1 MARNDVAGFF
11 WDDTPAPKPP
21 PKEKP
26 KRTPPPRTWEAAD
39 YLPNLAEA
47 LAFNVALV
55 SDYELMV
62 AAQTRERFVFDI
74 ECYPNYFL
82 IAFQSVITNKI
93 IYFELAPGIALHVEK
108 LRWVMEHLC
117 IISFNGYNY
126 DMPIAALAL
135 AGKTN
140 AQLQHATEEII
151 LRNARPADV
160 LKMYKTKALKSN
172 HIDLIEV
179 APLRAS
185 LKIYSG
191 RLHCPRMQDLPFVP
205 GTVLSFE
212 QAAIVRW
219 YCCNDLNNTALLYH
233 ELEEQIKLR
242 ETLGKEYG
250 VDLRSRSDAQIAETV
265 ISHEVAKL
273 NGARSKRPEIPPG
286 TRFKYNLPSFVQYS
300 SDAMRWVL
308 ELVRNVDFIVSESG
322 EVGMPPELKD
332 LAIPIG
338 QGLYRMGIGGL
349 HSSEQK
355 AAHFA
360 DENTMLVDRDVA
372 SYYPS
377 IILNQGLFPQH
388 LGVAFLHVYRQLVTR
403 RLHAKNTGD
412 KVTADSIKIT
422 INGGFG
428 KFGSPYSIL
437 YSPHLLIQ
445 VTITGQLCLLMLIE
459 RMETAG
465 IPVVSANTD
474 GLIIKCPKTRQ
485 NDMDAV
491 VRQWEQDTSFQTEE
505 TQYRAVFS
513 RDVNNYIAIK
523 NEGGNPKKKYLDERL
538 GVKAKGAYCERGSA
552 GNSVLSKN
560 PTALICTDAVL
571 TFLTTGIPVPETIR
585 ACCDVSRFV
594 VVRSVTG
601 GAVKDGIY
609 LGKSIRWYYAV
620 GEGGEI
626 IYAKNGNK
634 VPRTDNAKPLMD
646 LPTLLPE
653 DIDYAWYEQEAYSML
668 DDLACP
674 GFQKVS
680 APEVEP
686 EIIES

>member
-11 WDDTPAPKPP
+11 WDDTPPPKPP

-26 KRTPPPRTWEAAD
+26 KRTPPPRTWEAPD
-39 YLPNLAEA
+39 YLPGLAEA
-47 LAFNVALV
+47 LAFKPELIT
-55 SDYELMV
+55 DGELML
-62 AAQTRERFVFDI
+62 AALSGERFVFDI

-82 IAFQSVITNKI
+82 IAFQSLSTGKI

-108 LRWVMEHLC
+108 LRWVMECLC
-117 IISFNGYNY
+117 IVSFNGYNY
-126 DMPIAALAL
+126 DMPIAALAI

-160 LKMYKTKALKSN
+160 LKQYKVKALKSN

-191 RLHCPRMQDLPFVP
+191 RLHCPRMQDLPFLP
-205 GTVLSFE
+205 GTVLSYE

-273 NGARSKRPEIPPG
+273 NGCRSKRPEIPPG
-286 TRFKYNLPSFVQYS
+286 TRFKYNVPSFVQYS

-308 ELVRNVDFIVSESG
+308 EVVRHVDFVVSESG

-355 AAHFA
+355 AAHFV
-360 DENTMLVDRDVA
+360 DENTILVDRDVA

-459 RMETAG
+459 RMEAIG

-474 GLIIKCPKTRQ
+474 GIIIKCPKSRQ
-485 NDMDAV
+485 SDMDAV
-491 VRQWEQDTSFQTEE
+491 VRQWEHDTSFQTEE
-505 TQYRAVFS
+505 TQYKAVFS
-513 RDVNNYIAIK
+513 RDVNNYVAIK
-523 NEGGNPKKKYLDERL
+523 EKGDPKKKYLDEQL

-560 PTALICTDAVL
+560 PTALICSDAVL
-571 TFLTTGIPVPETIR
+571 TFLATGRPVVETIR
-585 ACCDVSRFV
+585 ACKDVRRFV

-601 GAVKDGIY
+601 GAVKDGEY
-609 LGKSIRWYYAV
+609 LGKSIRWYYAAGV
-620 GEGGEI
+620 EGEI

-634 VPRTDNAKPLMD
+634 VPRTDNAKPLMV
-646 LPTLLPE
+646 LPAVLPE
-653 DIDYAWYEQEAYSML
+653 DIDYDWYEQEAYSIL

-680 APEVEP
+680 ATESEP
-686 EIIES
+686 ETMDA

>member
-1 MARNDVAGFF
+1 MARKDIEGFF
-11 WDDTPAPKPP
+11 WNDTPPPKPP

-26 KRTPPPRTWEAAD
+26 KRTPPERTWERPD

-47 LAFNVALV
+47 LVFNVDLLQ
-55 SDYELMV
+55 DHELLPAV
-62 AAQTRERFVFDI
+62 CRGERFVFDI

-82 IAFQSVITNKI
+82 IAFQSVLTRKVM
-93 IYFELAPGIALHVEK
+93 YFELAPGIPLLVDK

-117 IISFNGYNY
+117 IVSFNGYNY
-126 DMPIAALAL
+126 DMPIASLAV
-135 AGKTN
+135 AGKSN
-140 AQLQHATEEII
+140 AQLFHATEEII

-160 LKMYKTKALKSN
+160 LRQYKAKALKSN

-233 ELEEQIKLR
+233 ELEDQITLR

-265 ISHEVAKL
+265 ISHEVVKL

-286 TRFKYNLPSFVQYS
+286 TRFKYNMPSFVQYS

-308 ELVRNVDFIVSESG
+308 EVVRNVDFVVSESG

-338 QGLYRMGIGGL
+338 GGLYRMGIGGL

-360 DENTMLVDRDVA
+360 DENTVLIDRDVA
-372 SYYPS
+372 SYYPN

-403 RLHAKNTGD
+403 RLHAKHTGD

-459 RMETAG
+459 RLEAIG

-474 GLIIKCPKTRQ
+474 GIIIKCPKARQ
-485 NDMDAV
+485 SDLDAV
-491 VRQWEQDTSFQTEE
+491 IQGWEKDTSF
-505 TQYRAVFS
+505 
-513 RDVNNYIAIK
+513 
-523 NEGGNPKKKYLDERL
+523 
-538 GVKAKGAYCERGSA
+538 KAKGAYCERGSA

-560 PTALICTDAVL
+560 PSALICSDAVL
-571 TFLTTGIPVPETIR
+571 TYLTTGRPVIETIR
-585 ACCDVSRFV
+585 DCRNVARFV

-601 GAVKDGIY
+601 GAVKDGVY
-609 LGKSIRWYYAV
+609 LGKSIRWYYSV

-646 LPTLLPE
+646 LPGVFPE
-653 DIDYAWYEQEAYSML
+653 DIDYNWYEQEAYSML
-668 DDLACP
+668 ADLSCP
-674 GFQKVS
+674 GFQKVV
-680 APEVEP
+680 AVEP
-686 EIIES
+686 ESETIES

>member
-1 MARNDVAGFF
+1 MRKDVAGFF
-11 WDDTPAPKPP
+11 WDDTPPPKPP

-26 KRTPPPRTWEAAD
+26 KRTPPERTWERPD

-47 LAFNVALV
+47 LAFNV
-55 SDYELMV
+55 ELLKDSELIP
-62 AAQTRERFVFDI
+62 AAASKERFVFDI

-82 IAFQSVITNKI
+82 IAFASVVTGKL
-93 IYFELAPGIALHVEK
+93 IYFELAPDVPLQIEK
-108 LRWVMEHLC
+108 LRWVMENLC
-117 IISFNGYNY
+117 VISFNGYNY

-140 AQLQHATEEII
+140 SQLFHATEEII
-151 LRNARPADV
+151 LRDARPADV
-160 LKMYKTKALKSN
+160 LKMHKVKALKID
-172 HIDLIEV
+172 HVDLIEV

-191 RLHCPRMQDLPFVP
+191 RLHCPRMQDLPFKP
-205 GTVLSFE
+205 GTVLSLE
-212 QAAIVRW
+212 QVAIVRW
-219 YCCNDLNNTALLYH
+219 YCCNDLRNTDLLYH
-233 ELEEQIKLR
+233 ELEDQIKLR

-286 TRFKYNLPSFVQYS
+286 TRFKYKVPGFVSYAS
-300 SDAMRWVL
+300 PEMKWVL
-308 ELVRNVDFIVSESG
+308 ELVRNVDFVVSESG
-322 EVGMPPELKD
+322 EVGMPIELKD
-332 LAIPIG
+332 LTIPLG
-338 QGLYRMGIGGL
+338 GGMYRMGIGGL

-355 AAHFA
+355 TAHVA
-360 DENTMLVDRDVA
+360 DENTLLIDRDVA

-377 IILNQGLFPQH
+377 IILNQSLYPEH
-388 LGVAFLHVYRQLVTR
+388 LGYNFLRVYQSLVTR

-445 VTITGQLCLLMLIE
+445 VTITGQLALLMLIE
-459 RMETAG
+459 RIEAAG

-474 GLIIKCPKTRQ
+474 GLIIKCPVLRQ
-485 NDMDAV
+485 NDLQAIIE
-491 VRQWEQDTSFQTEE
+491 QWEKDTSFMTEE
-505 TQYRAVFS
+505 TRYKAVFS

-523 NEGGNPKKKYLDERL
+523 TEGGSPKKRFLDEQL
-538 GVKAKGAYCERGSA
+538 GCKAKGAYCERGSA

-560 PTALICTDAVL
+560 PSALICSDAVL
-571 TFLTTGIPVPETIR
+571 SFLTTGYPIAQTIR
-585 ACCDVSRFV
+585 ECQNVARFV

-601 GAVKDGIY
+601 GAVKDGQY
-609 LGKSIRWYYAV
+609 LGKSIRWYYAD
-620 GEGGEI
+620 GEQGEI

-646 LPTLLPE
+646 LPNELPL
-653 DIDYAWYEQEAYSML
+653 DINYDWYEQEAYSML
-668 DDLACP
+668 EDLAY
-674 GFQKVS
+674 QTL
-680 APEVEP
+680 
-686 EIIES
+686 I